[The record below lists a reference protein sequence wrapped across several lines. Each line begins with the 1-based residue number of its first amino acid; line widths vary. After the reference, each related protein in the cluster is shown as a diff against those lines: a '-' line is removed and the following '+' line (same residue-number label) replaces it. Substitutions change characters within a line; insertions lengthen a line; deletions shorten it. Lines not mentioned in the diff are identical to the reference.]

1 MLITVIVVSSC
12 LSDRPASEF
21 FCRFEKVLWLCLAEW
36 GAEQWRSAF
45 LRCGESDAEKMFS
58 VSMNFSWNSWKC
70 VSLLFTYTI

>member
-1 MLITVIVVSSC
+1 M
-12 LSDRPASEF
+12 
-21 FCRFEKVLWLCLAEW
+21 LWLCLAEW

-58 VSMNFSWNSWKC
+58 VSVNFSWNSWKC